1 MGNAN
6 CVPQARF
13 RASFRKSSLKGKK
26 QESLRRR
33 GGLFGSES
41 SQDGDTQATDK
52 ILYFIPGTDI
62 PNLDSHKENVDQ
74 PLLSVFKKSRQKM
87 PVRNLG
93 KIIHY
98 SKVKFKFQHCADVYD
113 CYLELFPSCLYF
125 QAHGSSGLTYQVL
138 LPLTELKVS
147 RLEMEGQHA
156 FQIMGPLP
164 SPLLVFCPSEDEL
177 HQWLYHLEKQMDLMK
192 RPPWPSFQ
200 DSARENH
207 LCPLPWALQHYPVH
221 HWEGTSRETLGDV
234 VCASRVKIQ
243 HLPSQDLHDRILVL
257 YPSTLVIL
265 SEDSDGLNFKGELP
279 LNSVQLNFEE
289 SEKQI
294 RSFLIEGRL
303 INTIRVLCA
312 NYEDYQDWLLCWRT
326 VRLKKGGSSTRS
338 GPESFQGPRPPLPAQ
353 FSVSGRASLTSDGR
367 TNSWASTGAPSTSS
381 HASSS
386 LPDHPM
392 LPRNYPGGGDGTP
405 QRDQS
410 HGNPGSSSLGRRR
423 AELRRKGSGRSSKGK
438 GTGQPKGEEPA
449 LRVPLHLDLGL
460 TNLNQRS
467 LEGSEDAAADSPEK
481 PQSPLYADPYTPTS
495 TTHIKLRDV
504 TGEFLEAFKSCAV
517 QEPLNTFP
525 TAPVS
530 VPVPS
535 PSSHPLQKKPAPQHW
550 ESQRQRGSFKVR
562 GVGLLE
568 PSRPHQV
575 RVSPPKEGS
584 PKPQLRLSGGSSPR
598 RKAGESERS
607 SSEPSGSQRDFSYDN
622 IWDKAGP
629 PPASRHQWPRP
640 PAPEAA
646 GRLPQWI

>member
-1 MGNAN
+1 MPHSAPSPMLGTGTESAADPGSWPQVPFLQTQCTCGQGRVTPCTRVRMACIYRSDVCLDLGMVLEPKGTSGTTFCSVAVEPN
-6 CVPQARF
+6 CVQ
-13 RASFRKSSLKGKK
+13 SL
-26 QESLRRR
+26 
-33 GGLFGSES
+33 
-41 SQDGDTQATDK
+41 GDTRWED
-52 ILYFIPGTDI
+52 PWDI
-62 PNLDSHKENVDQ
+62 PSLDSHKENVDQ

-138 LPLTELKVS
+138 LPLTDLRVS

-164 SPLLVFCPSEDEL
+164 PPLLVFCPSGVEL
-177 HQWLYHLEKQMDLMK
+177 HQLLYHLEKQMALMK

-221 HWEGTSRETLGDV
+221 QWEGTSRETLGDV
-234 VCASRVKIQ
+234 VCASRVKMQ
-243 HLPSQDLHDRILVL
+243 HLPSQEVHDRILVL

-312 NYEDYQDWLLCWRT
+312 NYEDYQDWLLCLRT

-353 FSVSGRASLTSDGR
+353 F
-367 TNSWASTGAPSTSS
+367 
-381 HASSS
+381 
-386 LPDHPM
+386 
-392 LPRNYPGGGDGTP
+392 
-405 QRDQS
+405 
-410 HGNPGSSSLGRRR
+410 
-423 AELRRKGSGRSSKGK
+423 
-438 GTGQPKGEEPA
+438 
-449 LRVPLHLDLGL
+449 
-460 TNLNQRS
+460 
-467 LEGSEDAAADSPEK
+467 
-481 PQSPLYADPYTPTS
+481 
-495 TTHIKLRDV
+495 
-504 TGEFLEAFKSCAV
+504 LEAFKSCSG

-535 PSSHPLQKKPAPQHW
+535 PSSHPLQKKPAPQQR
-550 ESQRQRGSFKVR
+550 ENQRQRGSFKVR

-568 PSRPHQV
+568 PSQPHQV

-584 PKPQLRLSGGSSPR
+584 PKPQLRLPGGSSPR
-598 RKAGESERS
+598 RKAGEPEQS
-607 SSEPSGSQRDFSYDN
+607 SLEPPGGQRDFSYAN
-622 IWDKAGP
+622 IWDQAGP
-629 PPASRHQWPRP
+629 PPASRH
-640 PAPEAA
+640 
-646 GRLPQWI
+646 

>member
-1 MGNAN
+1 
-6 CVPQARF
+6 
-13 RASFRKSSLKGKK
+13 
-26 QESLRRR
+26 
-33 GGLFGSES
+33 GGLCGNFPPKPELLDRTLL
-41 SQDGDTQATDK
+41 Q
-52 ILYFIPGTDI
+52 DI
-62 PNLDSHKENVDQ
+62 PSLDSHKENVDQ

-138 LPLTELKVS
+138 LPLTDLRVS

-177 HQWLYHLEKQMDLMK
+177 HQWLYHLEKQMALMK

-200 DSARENH
+200 VNAQCSS
-207 LCPLPWALQHYPVH
+207 PLPLPPR
-221 HWEGTSRETLGDV
+221 TSRETLGDV
-234 VCASRVKIQ
+234 VCASRVKMQ
-243 HLPSQDLHDRILVL
+243 HLPSQEVHDRILVL

-312 NYEDYQDWLLCWRT
+312 NYEDYQDWLLCLRT

-338 GPESFQGPRPPLPAQ
+338 GPESFQGPRAGGWGHSMGVGSQSWPSYFGLEVPSTL
-353 FSVSGRASLTSDGR
+353 SVSF
-367 TNSWASTGAPSTSS
+367 
-381 HASSS
+381 
-386 LPDHPM
+386 
-392 LPRNYPGGGDGTP
+392 
-405 QRDQS
+405 QS

-460 TNLNQRS
+460 TNRI

-504 TGEFLEAFKSCAV
+504 SGEFLEAFKSCSG

-535 PSSHPLQKKPAPQHW
+535 PSSHPLQKKPAPQQR
-550 ESQRQRGSFKVR
+550 ENQRQRGSFKVR

-568 PSRPHQV
+568 PSQPHQV
-575 RVSPPKEGS
+575 RGSWGGLGLMEPLRKNWDWGFREGPRWRRDKNKKEEEKG
-584 PKPQLRLSGGSSPR
+584 KMGRQKIKGKRKRQR
-598 RKAGESERS
+598 RKRGKRR
-607 SSEPSGSQRDFSYDN
+607 G
-622 IWDKAGP
+622 
-629 PPASRHQWPRP
+629 RP
-640 PAPEAA
+640 KK
-646 GRLPQWI
+646 